1 MVDVVT
7 GPNLW
12 EPGAERRYDVEAW
25 ATALKALET
34 ICERGER
41 LGVKIGF
48 EPCWGTL
55 AHDAAT
61 AERVLS
67 AVPVAITFDPSHFVL
82 SEDDVPALVRRWG
95 ERIVNVHLKDAFGR
109 PGMDGEDFHF
119 CLLGEG
125 RVPWGPLL
133 AALDE
138 VGYEGAM
145 AVEFEAHR
153 YYEQVL
159 GSDPE
164 AAAALAASQVKALL
178 GAPGGAGMRVAL
190 CGLGEIGQHHL
201 AAIRSCPDLELVAV
215 CDLDEELARRDAGSA
230 AVHTSVGAMLAAE
243 EIDAVDVCLPHSLHR
258 KVAEHALAAGCD
270 VLLEKPL
277 ALDLEDCDAIIAT
290 AAAAGRRVAVSYNQ
304 LFYGPHRRLPS

>member
-1 MVDVVT
+1 VIGNRRLSFIAALDYERRPAAEVATSLASCGYDAVEWTMAHLEELGEPRLPASALACQQDLVSGGYPALERSLAALEAAAEAGIPVVDVVT

-12 EPGAERRYDVEAW
+12 EPGAQRRYDVEAW

-34 ICERGER
+34 LCERGER
-41 LGVKIGF
+41 LGVKVGF

-67 AVPVAITFDPSHFVL
+67 AVPVAITFDPSHFAL
-82 SEDDVPALVRRWG
+82 SEDDIPGLVRRWG

-125 RVPWGPLL
+125 RVPWPALL

-145 AVEFEAHR
+145 AVEFESYR

-164 AAAALAASQVKALL
+164 AAAQLAASQVKALL
-178 GAPGGAGMRVAL
+178 GRQGVPV
-190 CGLGEIGQHHL
+190 
-201 AAIRSCPDLELVAV
+201 
-215 CDLDEELARRDAGSA
+215 
-230 AVHTSVGAMLAAE
+230 
-243 EIDAVDVCLPHSLHR
+243 
-258 KVAEHALAAGCD
+258 
-270 VLLEKPL
+270 
-277 ALDLEDCDAIIAT
+277 
-290 AAAAGRRVAVSYNQ
+290 
-304 LFYGPHRRLPS
+304 